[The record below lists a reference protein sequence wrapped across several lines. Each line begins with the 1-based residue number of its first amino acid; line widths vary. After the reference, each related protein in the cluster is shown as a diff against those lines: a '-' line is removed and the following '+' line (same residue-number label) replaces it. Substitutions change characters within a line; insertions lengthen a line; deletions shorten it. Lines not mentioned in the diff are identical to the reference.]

1 MINYLLSQLES
12 LDLKYIGWN
21 IIGSTVSILNITGDS
36 VSSPEAIFN
45 ITNLNIGIWV
55 GISVIIMNL
64 ARAYKYYTHRKKNI
78 CKIDNEDEK
87 QKS

>member
-1 MINYLLSQLES
+1 MIQYLLSLMSWFET

-21 IIGSTVSILNITGDS
+21 IIGSTVSVLNITGDS
-36 VSSPEAIFN
+36 LSSPESISNLTNFN
-45 ITNLNIGIWV
+45 IGVWV

-78 CKIDNEDEK
+78 CKIDEESK
-87 QKS
+87 